1 MIHAHAAREARA
13 PLTPHTIE
21 TGPLRPFEVELA
33 VTHCG
38 ICHSDIHLIDDD
50 WHISRYPLVPGHEVV
65 GTVQACGPAVTDV
78 RVGQRVGVGWQSGSC
93 LACEWCLRGDEM
105 CCAQEEATCVGR
117 PGGFAD
123 RLRVDSRFA
132 HPLPDALASEHAA
145 PLLCAGIT
153 VYAPLAAGVQPGM
166 RVGVVGI
173 GGLGHLALQFARAM
187 GAEVT
192 AFSTTPGKAAEAERF
207 GAHHFVVSSDARQ
220 MEQAKGT
227 LDYVLSTVTAP
238 LDWPVWLDVLR
249 QRDRRAR
256 RHAGDAGFRGPY
268 RRAPAGRGRAAAG
281 CERGAGEGP
290 GEPGALPDRAGRLT
304 ARYPAPNGRA
314 GAGSSGPGPQTE
326 RACRRMKAMRC

>member
-1 MIHAHAAREARA
+1 MIHAHAAREPRA
-13 PLTPHTIE
+13 PLTPHTLE
-21 TGPLRPFEVELA
+21 TGPLWPHEVELA

-65 GTVQACGPAVTDV
+65 GTVRACGPAVTDV
-78 RVGQRVGVGWQSGSC
+78 PVGQRVGVGWQSGSC

-105 CCAQEEATCVGR
+105 CCAHQEATCVGR

-153 VYAPLAAGVQPGM
+153 VYAPLAADVRPGM
-166 RVGVVGI
+166 RVGVIGI

-192 AFSTTPGKAAEAERF
+192 AFSTTPDKAAEAQRF
-207 GAHHFVVSSDARQ
+207 GAHHFIVSSDARR
-220 MEQAKGT
+220 MEQARGT

-249 QRDRRAR
+249 P
-256 RHAGDAGFRGPY
+256 RGTLGIVGASPGTVSVSPMALIVGQKAI
-268 RRAPAGRGRAAAG
+268 RGSAIGGRAAMRAMLDF
-281 CERGAGEGP
+281 A
-290 GEPGALPDRAGRLT
+290 ARAGVRPQVEVVPLRDVNAALAKVRANQ
-304 ARYPAPNGRA
+304 ARYRIVLA
-314 GAGSSGPGPQTE
+314 G
-326 RACRRMKAMRC
+326 